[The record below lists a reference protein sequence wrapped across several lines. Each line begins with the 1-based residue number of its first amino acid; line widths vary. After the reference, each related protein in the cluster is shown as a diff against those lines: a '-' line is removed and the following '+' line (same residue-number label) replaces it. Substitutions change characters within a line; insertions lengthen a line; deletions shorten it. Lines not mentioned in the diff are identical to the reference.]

1 MLGVLRYVS
10 PRRLTHVPVALTPY
24 HAPQHLINTAAALS
38 APFQLLMHRVA
49 DDWAFL
55 EDTLGT
61 AARHDDFLQRLF
73 GFRLRENSQPWR
85 LLISRNDF
93 FVVPEGA
100 GRGLRQVEFNTISA
114 SFPHL
119 AERLFRFHQLLYR
132 HQPDLLSGLLPNDPL
147 TPISTGIAEAV
158 QVHGASNRV
167 VLMIVQPAESN
178 RMDQRGLEQRLLQ
191 QHGLSTV
198 RATLADVAVQGK
210 LRDGT
215 LRLGGER
222 VAVVYYRA
230 GYTPS
235 DFVHPDAEAGR
246 CLLEA
251 SDAIQIPDL
260 AMQLAGMKKVQQ
272 RLTSPETLAR
282 FVSESQATELLEVC
296 AEMHSLDA
304 DSEETEFALAEATE
318 HPERFV
324 LKPQR
329 EGGGGNVYGAEIVKV
344 LAEMRPEERSGWVL
358 MERLHPVSHNAV
370 LLVDHQA
377 QSLRCVSELGR
388 YGVLLAKGNEV
399 LRLNEDAGYLV
410 RTKGAEV
417 DEGGVSAGYACLNSL
432 VQEGK
437 SQVSSSM
444 LESRSSSSSTFPVP
458 SATAVSG
465 SSAWKTGKPT

>member
-1 MLGVLRYVS
+1 
-10 PRRLTHVPVALTPY
+10 
-24 HAPQHLINTAAALS
+24 
-38 APFQLLMHRVA
+38 
-49 DDWAFL
+49 
-55 EDTLGT
+55 
-61 AARHDDFLQRLF
+61 
-73 GFRLRENSQPWR
+73 
-85 LLISRNDF
+85 
-93 FVVPEGA
+93 
-100 GRGLRQVEFNTISA
+100 
-114 SFPHL
+114 
-119 AERLFRFHQLLYR
+119 
-132 HQPDLLSGLLPNDPL
+132 
-147 TPISTGIAEAV
+147 
-158 QVHGASNRV
+158 
-167 VLMIVQPAESN
+167 
-178 RMDQRGLEQRLLQ
+178 LQ

-235 DFVHPDAEAGR
+235 DFVHPDAGAGR
-246 CLLEA
+246 RLLEA

-272 RLTSPETLAR
+272 RLTSLEVLTR
-282 FVSESQATELLEVC
+282 FVSESQAAELLEVC

-304 DSEETEFALAEATE
+304 DSKDAEFALAEASE

-329 EGGGGNVYGAEIVKV
+329 EGGGHNVYGAEIVKL
-344 LAEMRPEERSGWVL
+344 LAEMPPEERSGWVL
-358 MERLHPVSHNAV
+358 MERLHPVPHDAV
-370 LLVDHQA
+370 LLMDHQS

-399 LRLNEDAGYLV
+399 RLNKDAGYLV

-432 VQEGK
+432 VRE
-437 SQVSSSM
+437 
-444 LESRSSSSSTFPVP
+444 R
-458 SATAVSG
+458 
-465 SSAWKTGKPT
+465 